1 MTAFFPPRSH
11 FITLNAFVTL
21 ITLIV
26 LIDLIAPHTYSL
38 SLSLSHPPTHP
49 SIHPP
54 THTTTHT
61 HNTDLKELIPEFF
74 TGSGEFLVNS
84 DDLDLGRRHTGERL
98 GDVVLPPWAKRPS
111 DFVKKNAKALESEY
125 VSAHLH
131 EWIDLIFGYKQKGEN
146 AVESDNLYYHL
157 TYEGAVDLDSLDKR
171 ERAALEI
178 QIQEFGQT
186 PRQLFASPHP
196 SRNAP
201 PDDSLQLCPPY
212 MPGKYDL
219 GVMRLGADFHNEVLA
234 ATAGAG
240 GAPPPSDKAT
250 PTKATAETAGPET
263 PKRTSLLGQW
273 TSLIASSVDRA
284 LSAATTA
291 STPSGPGKN
300 G

>member
-1 MTAFFPPRSH
+1 MLLSSP
-11 FITLNAFVTL
+11 LV
-21 ITLIV
+21 LIV
-26 LIDLIAPHTYSL
+26 SFL
-38 SLSLSHPPTHP
+38 SPLP
-49 SIHPP
+49 IHA
-54 THTTTHT
+54 

-74 TGSGEFLVNS
+74 TGSGEFLINS

-131 EWIDLIFGYKQKGEN
+131 EWVDLIFGYKQKGDM

-171 ERAALEI
+171 ERAALEV

-196 SRNAP
+196 GRNAP
-201 PDDSLQLCPPY
+201 PDDNLQLCPPY

-219 GVMRLGADFHNEVLA
+219 GVMRLGEDFHNEVLA
-234 ATAGAG
+234 ATGGGGAG
-240 GAPPPSDKAT
+240 GGGGIPSSTMAALSSGKGT
-250 PTKATAETAGPET
+250 PTKATAETTGPET
-263 PKRTSLLGQW
+263 PKRASLLGQW

-284 LSAATTA
+284 WSSATT
-291 STPSGPGKN
+291 TPSGSGKN